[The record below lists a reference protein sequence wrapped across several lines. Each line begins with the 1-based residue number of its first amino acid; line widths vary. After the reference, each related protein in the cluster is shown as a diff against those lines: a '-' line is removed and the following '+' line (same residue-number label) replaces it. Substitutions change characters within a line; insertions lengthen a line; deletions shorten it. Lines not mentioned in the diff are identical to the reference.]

1 LVRDMSHGGA
11 RENAGN
17 KHKWVDKDGNP
28 LETRTVRVPKALPR
42 SELERL
48 IREAL
53 EKGES

>member
-28 LETRTVRVPKALPR
+28 LETRTVRVPKALPK